1 MRHGFQLEIEKSW
14 GEFFDRPYE
23 VVDENIPVFMNWM
36 DKIIESPEMLEEFK
50 NFKPF
55 SGFVLSADIGLSY
68 SSVEDLRNDLKKALR
83 NHLSPD
89 IKQKLLE
96 ADAELLE
103 FIDTVKNEMRTFDD
117 EEELS
122 GFCQDTLKSYKHWKY
137 LANDHITVIIKLLE
151 KDNMIRDI
159 RRFVLPI
166 IKHNIDK
173 IPYTMKA
180 STLTYGLGL
189 YLPPKKPTAKSVT

>member
-159 RRFVLPI
+159 RRFALPI

-173 IPYTMKA
+173 I
-180 STLTYGLGL
+180 L
-189 YLPPKKPTAKSVT
+189 